1 MQRYGKELPVP
12 PPPQRYGKELAVP
25 PPPNRRRKPPARQ
38 SSQHLSGDV
47 AFTSQDYEDSR
58 QQNLNSVEEA
68 DYEESSAPHIPN
80 RSRRPSR
87 RMHQQ
92 SRQQAEDTATK
103 GLARPVSFR
112 GRKDS
117 SSDEEWGGSDDDD
130 DNSDNDQQYAPTQ
143 HVQRLVVSESEE
155 EEWNDDDDDDD
166 EQQQQSKKSLHKWA
180 ST

>member
-130 DNSDNDQQYAPTQ
+130 DNSDND
-143 HVQRLVVSESEE
+143 
-155 EEWNDDDDDDD
+155 
-166 EQQQQSKKSLHKWA
+166 
-180 ST
+180 